1 MVSLI
6 HGESLVD
13 EQHRNAVVDAIGP
26 AQARVVKEFA
36 GPVLLAQTLVHD
48 GQEWSVVLWTDQ
60 DAQQL
65 LVDHD
70 APG

>member
-1 MVSLI
+1 MKLRRPDR
-6 HGESLVD
+6 LVCK
-13 EQHRNAVVDAIGP
+13 QHRNAVVDAIGP